1 MINAAPALE
10 VAFVT
15 PVKRF
20 CANFTVEDPKN
31 ESRMPP
37 AHLWSIKIENGK
49 ACIYLD
55 GEKLKQHKK
64 YEKVLRVE
72 KSTVKGKDA
81 LLERADLSNDT
92 IFFFKFSTRCSIVCI
107 VRFYCFKNCFAVLLR
122 TGS

>member
-1 MINAAPALE
+1 MFVINAAPVLE

-15 PVKRF
+15 SVKRF

-55 GEKLKQHKK
+55 GEKLKQHKNMKK
-64 YEKVLRVE
+64 YCVWRNQRSK
-72 KSTVKGKDA
+72 
-81 LLERADLSNDT
+81 ERMPCWKEPTFQT
-92 IFFFKFSTRCSIVCI
+92 IQFFFSNSPHD
-107 VRFYCFKNCFAVLLR
+107 VRSFA
-122 TGS
+122 